1 METIGIANDTVA
13 PQGLCH
19 IVATIRLTVVRVFQ
33 QNADNLY
40 LESLFEFLV
49 ADVFTQVGVD
59 LDDALSHTD
68 VRGTPLCCSPQP
80 DGCRRLKKEL
90 PR

>member
-1 METIGIANDTVA
+1 M
-13 PQGLCH
+13 
-19 IVATIRLTVVRVFQ
+19 FQ

-68 VRGTPLCCSPQP
+68 VACHLSVFCYPMGAESREEGFIAEKPAFGNLGYSV
-80 DGCRRLKKEL
+80 
-90 PR
+90 